1 MDKEIGFMVKAA
13 LCAVFACFTF
23 VFTAGKLNASQ
34 WTKVAK
40 GSNFFEYYGNVS
52 KSGRVASV
60 DCLRDYVKESVKKTQ
75 NYLSKKHSLKFDCA
89 RKKFRETS
97 VEYFE
102 ENMMTGALLKKQRLT
117 MDWKLVRPN
126 SLTELLFK
134 KACK

>member
-1 MDKEIGFMVKAA
+1 MDKKIGLMVKAT
-13 LCAVFACFTF
+13 LLTFFTLVFATSN
-23 VFTAGKLNASQ
+23 LNASQ
-34 WTKVAK
+34 WTKIAK
-40 GSNFFEYYGNVS
+40 GANFFEYYGNVS
-52 KSGRVASV
+52 KSGRIASL
-60 DCLRDYVKESVKKTQ
+60 DCLRDYVKESVQKTQ

-102 ENMMTGALLKKQRLT
+102 ENMMAGALLKKQNIT
-117 MDWKLVRPN
+117 MDWKSVDPN

>member
-1 MDKEIGFMVKAA
+1 MVKPI
-13 LCAVFACFTF
+13 FFTL
-23 VFTAGKLNASQ
+23 FTLIINTTSLNATQ

-40 GSNFFEYYGNVS
+40 GSNFSEYYGNIS
-52 KSGRVASV
+52 KSGRIASM

-89 RKKFRETS
+89 RKKFREIS
-97 VEYFE
+97 VTYFE
-102 ENMMTGALLKKQRLT
+102 ENMMAGALLKKQNVT
-117 MDWKLVRPN
+117 TDWKSVDPD

>member
-1 MDKEIGFMVKAA
+1 MAKEVGFMVKTIT
-13 LCAVFACFTF
+13 CAFFTLIFA
-23 VFTAGKLNASQ
+23 GNSLNASQ

-52 KSGRVASV
+52 KSGRIASL
-60 DCLRDYVKESVKKTQ
+60 DCLRDYLKESVKKTQ

-97 VEYFE
+97 VEYYQ
-102 ENMMTGALLKKQRLT
+102 ENMLGGSLVKKRKLT
-117 MDWKLVRPN
+117 ENWKSVDPN
-126 SLTELLFK
+126 SLTELLLK

>member
-1 MDKEIGFMVKAA
+1 MVKHT
-13 LCAVFACFTF
+13 VFAFFTLILA
-23 VFTAGKLNASQ
+23 TNSLNASQ

-40 GSNFFEYYGNVS
+40 GSNFFEYYGNIS
-52 KSGRVASV
+52 KSGRMASL

-102 ENMMTGALLKKQRLT
+102 ENMMSGALLKKQKLT
-117 MDWKLVRPN
+117 TDWKLVDPN

>member
-1 MDKEIGFMVKAA
+1 MDKEVSIVVKPTVIA
-13 LCAVFACFTF
+13 FFTL
-23 VFTAGKLNASQ
+23 VVTASSLNASQ
-34 WTKVAK
+34 WIKVAK
-40 GSNFFEYYGNVS
+40 GSNFFEYYGNIS
-52 KSGRVASV
+52 KSGRMASM

-102 ENMMTGALLKKQRLT
+102 ENMMKGALLKKQKLT
-117 MDWKLVRPN
+117 MDWKLVDPN
-126 SLTELLFK
+126 SLTEFLFQ

>member
-1 MDKEIGFMVKAA
+1 MDKEISIMVKPTVLAFFT
-13 LCAVFACFTF
+13 LIFATN
-23 VFTAGKLNASQ
+23 TLNASQ

-40 GSNFFEYYGNVS
+40 GSNFFEYYGNIS
-52 KSGRVASV
+52 KSGRIASL

-75 NYLSKKHSLKFDCA
+75 NFLSKKHSLKFDCA

-102 ENMMTGALLKKQRLT
+102 DNMMAGALLKKQNLT
-117 MDWKLVRPN
+117 MDWKLVDPN
-126 SLTELLFK
+126 SLNELLFK

>member
-1 MDKEIGFMVKAA
+1 MVRKITYCVAI
-13 LCAVFACFTF
+13 F
-23 VFTAGKLNASQ
+23 VLVAEVVNAGQ

-40 GSNFFEYYGNVS
+40 GTNFFEYYGNIS
-52 KSGRVASV
+52 KSGRVASL
-60 DCLRDYVKESVKKTQ
+60 DCLRDYVKESVKKDQ
-75 NYLSKKHSLKFDCA
+75 KYLSKKHSLKFDCA

-102 ENMMTGALLKKQRLT
+102 QNMMSGALVKRKKLAT
-117 MDWKLVRPN
+117 DWKLVDPN

>member
-1 MDKEIGFMVKAA
+1 MVKPTVIA
-13 LCAVFACFTF
+13 FFTL
-23 VFTAGKLNASQ
+23 VVTASSLNASQ
-34 WTKVAK
+34 WIKVAK
-40 GSNFFEYYGNVS
+40 GSNFFEYYGNIS
-52 KSGRVASV
+52 KSGRMASM

-97 VEYFE
+97 VEYFK
-102 ENMMTGALLKKQRLT
+102 ENMMAGALLKKQNLT
-117 MDWKLVRPN
+117 MGWKLVDPN

>member
-1 MDKEIGFMVKAA
+1 MVKPI
-13 LCAVFACFTF
+13 FFTLF
-23 VFTAGKLNASQ
+23 ILVINTTSLNATQ

-40 GSNFFEYYGNVS
+40 GSNFSEYYGNIS
-52 KSGRVASV
+52 KSGRIASM

-89 RKKFRETS
+89 RKKFREIS
-97 VEYFE
+97 VTYFE
-102 ENMMTGALLKKQRLT
+102 ENMMAGALLKKQNVT
-117 MDWKLVRPN
+117 TDWKSVDPD

>member
-1 MDKEIGFMVKAA
+1 MVKQT
-13 LCAVFACFTF
+13 VFALFTLIF
-23 VFTAGKLNASQ
+23 ATNSLNASQ

-40 GSNFFEYYGNVS
+40 GANFFEYYGNIS
-52 KSGRVASV
+52 KSGRMASL
-60 DCLRDYVKESVKKTQ
+60 DCLRDYIKESVEKTQ

-102 ENMMTGALLKKQRLT
+102 ENMMSGTLLKKQNLT
-117 MDWKLVRPN
+117 TDWKLVDPN

-134 KACK
+134 KACR

>member
-1 MDKEIGFMVKAA
+1 MDKETSLMVRSI
-13 LCAVFACFTF
+13 LFAFFTLI
-23 VFTAGKLNASQ
+23 FTTNSLNASQ

-40 GSNFFEYYGNVS
+40 GSNFFEYYGNIS
-52 KSGRVASV
+52 KSGRIASL

-102 ENMMTGALLKKQRLT
+102 ENMMTGTLLKKQNLT
-117 MDWKLVRPN
+117 MDWKLVDPN
-126 SLTELLFK
+126 SLNELLFK
-134 KACK
+134 KACN

>member
-1 MDKEIGFMVKAA
+1 MDKEIGLMVKTILFAFCT
-13 LCAVFACFTF
+13 LVFGTSI
-23 VFTAGKLNASQ
+23 LNASQ

-40 GSNFFEYYGNVS
+40 GTNFFEYYGNVS
-52 KSGRVASV
+52 KSGRIASL

-75 NYLSKKHSLKFDCA
+75 NYLSKKNSLKFDCA

-102 ENMMTGALLKKQRLT
+102 KNMMSGALLKKQNLM
-117 MDWKLVRPN
+117 MDWKMVRPN

-134 KACK
+134 KACR

>member
-1 MDKEIGFMVKAA
+1 MVKPN
-13 LCAVFACFTF
+13 FFTL
-23 VFTAGKLNASQ
+23 FTLFTLVINTTSLNATQ

-52 KSGRVASV
+52 KSGRIASL

-117 MDWKLVRPN
+117 MDWKLVPPN

>member
-1 MDKEIGFMVKAA
+1 MVKPI
-13 LCAVFACFTF
+13 FFTL
-23 VFTAGKLNASQ
+23 FTLAISTNSLNASQ

-40 GSNFFEYYGNVS
+40 GSNFFEYYGNIS
-52 KSGRVASV
+52 KSGRIASL

-97 VEYFE
+97 VTYFE
-102 ENMMTGALLKKQRLT
+102 KNMMAGALLKKQNVT
-117 MDWKLVRPN
+117 TDWKLVDPN

>member
-1 MDKEIGFMVKAA
+1 MVKPI
-13 LCAVFACFTF
+13 FFTF
-23 VFTAGKLNASQ
+23 FTLFTLVINTTSLNATQ

-40 GSNFFEYYGNVS
+40 GSNFSEYYGNIS
-52 KSGRVASV
+52 KSGRIASM

-89 RKKFRETS
+89 RKKFREIS
-97 VEYFE
+97 VTYFE
-102 ENMMTGALLKKQRLT
+102 ENMMAGALLKKQNVT
-117 MDWKLVRPN
+117 TDWKSVDPD

>member
-1 MDKEIGFMVKAA
+1 MDKEVSIMVKTTLFAFFT
-13 LCAVFACFTF
+13 LAVTS
-23 VFTAGKLNASQ
+23 TSLNASQ

-40 GSNFFEYYGNVS
+40 GANFYEYYGNIS
-52 KSGRVASV
+52 KSGRIASL
-60 DCLRDYVKESVKKTQ
+60 DCMRDYVKESVKKTQ

-89 RKKFRETS
+89 RKTFRETS

-102 ENMMTGALLKKQRLT
+102 ENMMAGALLKKQKLT
-117 MDWKLVRPN
+117 MDWKVVDPN